1 LLLPNPLSFLINR
14 RRQPPQPDDRDDCS
28 AQARDLDCDPAE
40 RKGLDLLRAWLS
52 PEQGRQF
59 DESSCFEVIGCDTG
73 TRYLI
78 HYARQLNI
86 AELDASGCEV
96 KRLCFGPQGQ
106 LVTGDIVLAQKIA
119 LETMELSAVAKA
131 NVRPPGS
138 IPVIGPTTM
147 MEQQRRFR
155 VAVVQIVIIWAI
167 GFISCFYMLILS
179 IR

>member
-1 LLLPNPLSFLINR
+1 MLLPNPLSFLIDR
-14 RRQPPQPDDRDDCS
+14 RRQPPQPDDQNDCS
-28 AQARDLDCDPAE
+28 VQAGDFDSDQAE

-73 TRYLI
+73 ARYLI

-86 AELDASGCEV
+86 EELDAAGRQV
-96 KRLCFGPQGQ
+96 KRLCFGPQGR

-131 NVRPPGS
+131 NVRPPGF
-138 IPVIGPTTM
+138 IPVTRPTTM

-155 VAVVQIVIIWAI
+155 VAVVQIVMIWAI